1 MMNKSKWMRRL
12 SIPTDIATLVTTK
25 TSMLQNEEISRI
37 TKSDIAT
44 LAKTCTK
51 TVNFNKN
58 KLRTSEINNMRI
70 GNQENTDHLKFK
82 VKLLNIQTCNHK
94 TYLHP

>member
-1 MMNKSKWMRRL
+1 MMNKSKWMKKL
-12 SIPTDIATLVTTK
+12 STPTDIATLVTTN
-25 TSMLQNEEISRI
+25 TSVPQNEEISTI

-44 LAKTCTK
+44 LAKTCMT

-58 KLRTSEINNMRI
+58 KLRTSEIKNMRI

-82 VKLLNIQTCNHK
+82 VKLLNIQTFNHK
-94 TYLHP
+94 THLHP